1 MKALVVG
8 RLFDLQCKHKS
19 AEAVAVTLHVV
30 GLTNWCEFGF
40 RNN

>member
-8 RLFDLQCKHKS
+8 RLFDLQCKHRS
-19 AEAVAVTLHVV
+19 AEAGGELHLV
-30 GLTNWCEFGF
+30 GLTNWCEVGF